1 MEEYLEINGL
11 SEDRIKGYI
20 IFDINKAEIREDK
33 FIINEEID
41 YAGDQ
46 TINTTLIPRRSS
58 LYSFTQN
65 ENEWNDNI
73 KPIFGEITG
82 YPLFYTDIMGLG
94 EGFILGANI
103 SDFGGRN
110 HSHETRLKIKSGNYE
125 DIFDFPIIINARMG
139 MGIQL
144 YLGEK
149 KIEQLYCDGSLYK
162 F

>member
-1 MEEYLEINGL
+1 
-11 SEDRIKGYI
+11 
-20 IFDINKAEIREDK
+20 
-33 FIINEEID
+33 
-41 YAGDQ
+41 
-46 TINTTLIPRRSS
+46 
-58 LYSFTQN
+58 
-65 ENEWNDNI
+65 DNI